1 MYSSNNHA
9 QTRRLILVPYFIY
22 FKFALL
28 IMIQKTTATNKK
40 DTDKVPELKEK
51 EEEAVYNN
59 KTEQSYN
66 KKLLNVPERLDY
78 QEKNFLSEV
87 DTSKGEIEKQ
97 VNTIVRIMA
106 IDHDDPKKKRKE
118 FMYWYENWRGK
129 NWQGQSVPP
138 VTDHVEG
145 IYYEQDTEPI
155 IERNRKVGDR
165 RVGQHEVFYIPF
177 SKEKVDELVEMSVGT
192 EKETI
197 NYVVKTPT
205 IRGGGYTYEQ
215 FVSSTFPEA
224 VQMLMKNGG
233 PQLVAMEKQQQQQKQ
248 SEEKK
253 EDKEEEVKPLDDTE
267 EITSSSTPKPVPPT
281 PPKYPPQQQPQ
292 PHLSKEKDTRS

>member
-1 MYSSNNHA
+1 MVQLSTN
-9 QTRRLILVPYFIY
+9 
-22 FKFALL
+22 
-28 IMIQKTTATNKK
+28 KTKK
-40 DTDKVPELKEK
+40 DTDKVPEVEEK
-51 EEEAVYNN
+51 EEEAAYNN

-106 IDHDDPKKKRKE
+106 IDHEDPKKKRKE

-155 IERNRKVGDR
+155 VERNKKVGDR

-233 PQLVAMEKQQQQQKQ
+233 PQLVAMEKQQQVEANKN
-248 SEEKK
+248 KK
-253 EDKEEEVKPLDDTE
+253 EEDKEEVKPLDDAK
-267 EITSSSTPKPVPPT
+267 ITSTPKPVPPT
-281 PPKYPPQQQPQ
+281 PPPSKFSSPSQ
-292 PHLSKEKDTRS
+292 SKEE